1 MVIINKIVFYY
12 INSNKYYFILSKL
25 IKSNL
30 EIGNNLKNDWNKKQ
44 LSFLI
49 NDCTKIEENIN
60 KVKIINN
67 KINKYISA
75 NS

>member
-1 MVIINKIVFYY
+1 LVIINKIVFYY